1 MVICPPKPANTGTG
15 TAGRK
20 RENMAEIVT
29 GSSRESAYLYQRTF
43 SLQEARCTHLESLA
57 RRAAVP
63 SETTR
68 DGGGRWFV
76 DGAQDLGGESCS
88 EEEDKEEE
96 KASAATASDSG
107 RGCRRTTP
115 RLYTASSSSSV
126 SP

>member
-1 MVICPPKPANTGTG
+1 
-15 TAGRK
+15 
-20 RENMAEIVT
+20 MAEIVT

-68 DGGGRWFV
+68 DVGGRWFV
-76 DGAQDLGGESCS
+76 DGARNLGGESCS
-88 EEEDKEEE
+88 EEEDREEE

-115 RLYTASSSSSV
+115 RLYTASSSSSSV